1 LTIVT
6 DIAIL
11 SIDSDERQ
19 DETRTEGDA
28 TMKIGTKVEVKVD
41 GERVFGII
49 RGVRHGRWVAVE
61 TVYGVL
67 SFDWTDRTL
76 KSLGN

>member
-1 LTIVT
+1 
-6 DIAIL
+6 
-11 SIDSDERQ
+11 
-19 DETRTEGDA
+19 
-28 TMKIGTKVEVKVD
+28 MKTGTKVEVKID

-67 SFDWTDRTL
+67 SFDWKDATL